1 MDSNSSRSSISS
13 PVMNSSVISDKD
25 HQILSAKYTK
35 LAAEY
40 SKVRAQLGVLKK
52 AVLEEQSKNVAV
64 SEEMKHK
71 EQMIRK
77 SEAEMDSLNFRNQQL
92 TRRVEILQEDLDRK
106 VIWNKGAVPCGQ
118 WAFIEKTPYYKN
130 LQLFLSLIYTIVLK
144 SSDASSGSR
153 KKASISDNN
162 SAHSGGTHNKVVSGH
177 FHRDTE
183 RVSAS
188 ESLNSVMGEELQL
201 KIAEN
206 AKLHAALDGVDKR
219 YVTFIDISF

>member
-1 MDSNSSRSSISS
+1 MKIIEILSKLQWQVLYEEFKIMDSNSSRSSISS

-106 VIWNKGAVPCGQ
+106 VI
-118 WAFIEKTPYYKN
+118 
-130 LQLFLSLIYTIVLK
+130 
-144 SSDASSGSR
+144 
-153 KKASISDNN
+153 
-162 SAHSGGTHNKVVSGH
+162 
-177 FHRDTE
+177 
-183 RVSAS
+183 
-188 ESLNSVMGEELQL
+188 
-201 KIAEN
+201 
-206 AKLHAALDGVDKR
+206 
-219 YVTFIDISF
+219 

>member
-106 VIWNKGAVPCGQ
+106 VIWNKGAVPCVQ

-130 LQLFLSLIYTIVLK
+130 LQLFLSLIHIIVLK
-144 SSDASSGSR
+144 ASDASNGSR